1 MKKTNV
7 YIDGFNLYYG
17 IRKTP
22 YRWLDPLQ
30 LCQRILHG
38 RNIHR
43 LRYFTA
49 RVKARGPDNSI
60 IRRQQTYLR
69 ALQTL
74 PNVEIHFGAFLVS
87 RTRMKVA
94 SPHPG
99 GPATVEVI
107 KTEEKGSDVN
117 IASYLLLDAFRRDVE
132 TAVIISN
139 DSDLVTP
146 IDLVRSEFGLDVI
159 VLNPHKNPSAELRR
173 AATMVHQIRKGVL
186 GSSQF
191 PPQLT

>member
-7 YIDGFNLYYG
+7 YVDGFNLYYG
-17 IRKTP
+17 IRQTP
-22 YRWLDPLQ
+22 YRWLDTLQ
-30 LCQRILHG
+30 LCQHLLPHSSIQRI
-38 RNIHR
+38 
-43 LRYFTA
+43 RYFTA
-49 RVKARGPDNSI
+49 RVKARGTDTSI

-74 PNVEIHFGAFLVS
+74 HGMEIHFGAFLVS
-87 RTRMKVA
+87 RTRMMLA
-94 SPHPG
+94 SPPAG

-117 IASYLLLDAFRRDVE
+117 IASYLLLDAFRDDFE

-146 IDLVRSEFGLDVI
+146 IELVRTEFKQDVI
-159 VLNPHKNPSAELRR
+159 VLNPHKNPSGTCQQE
-173 AATMVHQIRKGVL
+173 
-186 GSSQF
+186 
-191 PPQLT
+191 